1 MGKNAWPTEPWSN
14 GLVIRCATPPVM
26 TTRKPMTSD
35 PLSDLASLLPRA
47 IAWAENQSANILQT
61 GQPLTTALESL
72 ASSVGVKYPEKI
84 RIIEIPELPLP
95 EDAALRDTGLKLGLL
110 GPHMLG
116 ITFGYGIY
124 VRQGHVDQR
133 LLSHEFQ
140 HTYQY
145 EQAGSIA
152 AFLKQYIEQIA
163 ATGYFDAPLEQDAR
177 AHEVGHS
184 EEWSDSW
191 PAP

>member
-1 MGKNAWPTEPWSN
+1 MGKNAWPTEPWLP
-14 GLVIRCATPPVM
+14 GPAIRCATPPVM

-47 IAWAENQSANILQT
+47 IAWGESQSANILQT
-61 GQPLTTALESL
+61 GQPLTPTLESL

-84 RIIEIPELPLP
+84 RIIEIAELPMP
-95 EDAALRDTGLKLGLL
+95 EDSELRAAGLKLGLL

-124 VRQGHVDQR
+124 VRKGYVTRR
-133 LLSHEFQ
+133 LLSHEFR

-163 ATGYFDAPLEQDAR
+163 VTGYYDAPFERDAR
-177 AHEVGHS
+177 AHETGHAL
-184 EEWSDSW
+184 E
-191 PAP
+191 

>member
-1 MGKNAWPTEPWSN
+1 
-14 GLVIRCATPPVM
+14 M
-26 TTRKPMTSD
+26 TTRKRMTTD
-35 PLSDLASLLPRA
+35 PLSDLALLLPGA
-47 IAWAENQSANILQT
+47 IAWAESQSANILQT
-61 GQPLTTALESL
+61 GQPLTTALRSL
-72 ASSVGVKYPEKI
+72 ASSVGVEHPEKI
-84 RIIEIPELPLP
+84 RIIEIAEFPLP
-95 EDAALRDTGLKLGLL
+95 EDTALRDTGLKLGLL

-133 LLSHEFQ
+133 FLSHEFR

-163 ATGYFDAPLEQDAR
+163 VTGYYDAPFERDAR
-177 AHEVGHS
+177 AHESGRAQ
-184 EEWSDSW
+184 E
-191 PAP
+191 